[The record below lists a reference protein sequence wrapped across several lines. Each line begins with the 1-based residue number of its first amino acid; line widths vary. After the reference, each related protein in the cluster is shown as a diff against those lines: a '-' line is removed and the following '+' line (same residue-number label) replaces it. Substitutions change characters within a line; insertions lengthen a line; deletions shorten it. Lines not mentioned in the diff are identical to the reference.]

1 MYEYCDAHFVV
12 NRTIDFPAAAANE
25 NYEARKD
32 VAFRNNASFRSFISK
47 INNSLIDNVDS
58 LDIVMLMY
66 NLLEYSEISG
76 VIIKWNYHKDE
87 IDGDNDNAS
96 QAKLFEY
103 KTKITGKTPP

>member
-1 MYEYCDAHFVV
+1 MYDYFDEYFVV

-25 NYEARKD
+25 NYKAREHVTFK
-32 VAFRNNASFRSFISK
+32 NNTSFRSCISK
-47 INNSLIDNVDS
+47 INNTLIDNVDS

-76 VIIKWNYHKDE
+76 IIIKWNYHKDE

-96 QAKLFEY
+96 RAKLF
-103 KTKITGKTPP
+103 